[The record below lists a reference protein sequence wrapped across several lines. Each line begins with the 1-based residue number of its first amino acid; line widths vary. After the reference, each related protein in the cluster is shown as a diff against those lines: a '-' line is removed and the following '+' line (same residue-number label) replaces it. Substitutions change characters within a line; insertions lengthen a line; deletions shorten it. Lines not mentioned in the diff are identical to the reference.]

1 MKSFIIWSIIYYY
14 RVKTGGVIR
23 MGEEKIEKKA
33 GIAMPSIELADQ
45 IAFIGVLGHKDLGS
59 SCAFDCCLKRT
70 GMLDIMYFS
79 VSREAAYKRE
89 NPSYN

>member
-1 MKSFIIWSIIYYY
+1 
-14 RVKTGGVIR
+14 
-23 MGEEKIEKKA
+23 MGEEIIEKKESA
-33 GIAMPSIELADQ
+33 AMPSMDLADQ

-79 VSREAAYKRE
+79 VSRESAYIEKSQ
-89 NPSYN
+89 SYN